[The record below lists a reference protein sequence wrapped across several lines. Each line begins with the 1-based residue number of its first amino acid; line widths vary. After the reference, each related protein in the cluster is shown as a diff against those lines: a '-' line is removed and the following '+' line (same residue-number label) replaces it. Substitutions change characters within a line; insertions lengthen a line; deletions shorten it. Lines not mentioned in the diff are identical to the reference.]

1 MKIGLGTILL
11 RALITLAA
19 LWVMG
24 NYESWACSYVPSDPL
39 HQEKQECGL
48 RPDRSWSCQLH
59 RCLATPEVLATEK
72 AFERC
77 NAIEEKAEA
86 NRCRSQ
92 VAKEITEAEKG
103 VDLNQNR
110 VNTKNRFGMSIHSF
124 LGAYYIFSGFSME
137 KAKKHCAISAQLMAA
152 GSGAAVLGTL
162 LASWQHKRG
171 SRQLQ
176 DQYQKLVDNSHPQS
190 AQVEAFDYLIKEQHL
205 LEKVAKRFSQ
215 ANYLAGGL
223 LTSAAIAA
231 SYGMLF
237 GTEGGCAAS
246 DDADADDAADDAAD
260 AAAPPV
266 APPTLRGPGTM
277 IQTFWDMAWPTA
289 QAGFLETLAPAGAGL
304 GLAGLIAYGKNEN
317 LEGLRK
323 LLFHPPGR
331 VVLAS
336 VGAAASFHAATLYR
350 RESHEAK
357 RRKGKIQ
364 EMRDAFVKRVG
375 FYDCPGRKDPRQP
388 QCFCFIR
395 ENLLNPE
402 RKSSKTCR
410 EYFDPNAP
418 KGKVPGPENYVRGP
432 GSREVLTGCLTR
444 QGAFDP
450 QCRCREQRSSSG
462 DNNCRKTAW
471 DPSTFSFGG
480 LGPTVGKWVKM
491 ANGLTSGKKG
501 LDTLQASSLGQGAVK
516 LRRALKKISY
526 LADKKLKKQGK
537 RGFPFNDTHI
547 RKGMAKVRKAL
558 GPRGMSSAN
567 GFSGA
572 FSSSPL
578 ELSPSKESALKKV
591 SRKALLWKKRKK
603 DEKANGA
610 LWGFNDQK
618 RDTSGE
624 IEYGKEEY
632 DYGNHDIHPEEG
644 DSLWE
649 IIGHRYRNT
658 GLSRLFE

>member
-1 MKIGLGTILL
+1 MKVGLGTILL
-11 RALITLAA
+11 RVLITLAA

-24 NYESWACSYVPSDPL
+24 NYELWACSYVPSDPL

-59 RCLATPEVLATEK
+59 RCLATPEVLATQK

-77 NAIEEKAEA
+77 NAIEEKAEG
-86 NRCRSQ
+86 NRCRAQ

-124 LGAYYIFSGFSME
+124 LGAYYIFSGFSMTE
-137 KAKKHCAISAQLMAA
+137 AKKHCAISAQLMAA

-171 SRQLQ
+171 SGQLQ

-190 AQVEAFDYLIKEQHL
+190 AQVEAFDYLIEEQHL

-231 SYGMLF
+231 SYGMLV
-237 GTEGGCAAS
+237 GIEGGCGVDS
-246 DDADADDAADDAAD
+246 P
-260 AAAPPV
+260 APPSPTP
-266 APPTLRGPGTM
+266 ALPSPTPPGRL
-277 IQTFWDMAWPTA
+277 QVFWDMAWPTA
-289 QAGFLETLAPAGAGL
+289 QAGFLETLAPGGAGL
-304 GLAGLIAYGKNEN
+304 GLAGLIAYGKNKN
-317 LEGLRK
+317 LKGLRN
-323 LLFHPPGR
+323 LLKTPPGR

-402 RKSSKTCR
+402 HKSSKTCR
-410 EYFDPNAP
+410 EYFDPNAS
-418 KGKVPGPENYVRGP
+418 KDKVPGPENYVRGQ

-450 QCRCREQRSSSG
+450 QCRCRKKRSSSG

-480 LGPTVGKWVKM
+480 LGPSVGKWVKM
-491 ANGLTSGKKG
+491 ANGLTSGEKG
-501 LDTLQASSLGQGAVK
+501 LDTLRTSSLGQGAVK

-558 GPRGMSSAN
+558 GPRGMSLAK

-578 ELSPSKESALKKV
+578 ELSPSQESALKEV
-591 SRKALLWKKRKK
+591 SSKALPWKKRKK
-603 DEKANGA
+603 DQKANGT

-618 RDTSGE
+618 RDTSSE

-632 DYGNHDIHPEEG
+632 DYGNHDTHPEEG
-644 DSLWE
+644 ASLWE